1 MERTGS
7 GHRGCGQ
14 GRGGRRPGRGLGE
27 CGLLL
32 QASSLLFHTRPM
44 LIIKHGCRSS
54 GARELLAMANVLSAP
69 GPLDQNAH
77 CARPPEDPVGIKARG
92 AWSHTGA
99 KALGRVCSC
108 SGPHPSSSSL
118 PAPLSPDSL
127 PVSPRAHPASERCPS
142 SSPLRMVGVPPPR
155 RAQTSDRNVIIMTR

>member
-1 MERTGS
+1 MWRIRGERGGEDGLHVERTGS

-69 GPLDQNAH
+69 GPLDQMHTVRGPQRIPWRLKRAGPGPTQARRPWGGFARAAVLTLPAVH
-77 CARPPEDPVGIKARG
+77 SRPPCPQTRFPCPLVRIPRQNG
-92 AWSHTGA
+92 
-99 KALGRVCSC
+99 V
-108 SGPHPSSSSL
+108 L
-118 PAPLSPDSL
+118 PAPP
-127 PVSPRAHPASERCPS
+127 
-142 SSPLRMVGVPPPR
+142 
-155 RAQTSDRNVIIMTR
+155 